1 MHERFSAMKK
11 FLVPA
16 LVCGLSVAA
25 MAEGE
30 GGGGFD
36 PTSLL
41 SSASSTVSGIAT
53 AIGGVLT
60 AAAAIYLAF
69 IGWRKFREA
78 SNRI

>member
-1 MHERFSAMKK
+1 MKK

-25 MAEGE
+25 MAEGD
-30 GGGGFD
+30 GGFD

-41 SSASSTVSGIAT
+41 SSASSTVSSIAT
-53 AIGGVLT
+53 ALGSLLT

-78 SNRI
+78 SNRV

>member
-1 MHERFSAMKK
+1 MKK
-11 FLVPA
+11 FLTTA
-16 LVCGLSVAA
+16 LVCGVSALA

-30 GGGGFD
+30 SGGFD
-36 PTSLL
+36 PSSLL
-41 SSASSTVSGIAT
+41 SSASSTVTSIAT

-78 SNRI
+78 SNRV

>member
-1 MHERFSAMKK
+1 MKK

-16 LVCGLSVAA
+16 LVCAASVAA
-25 MAEGE
+25 MAEGD
-30 GGGGFD
+30 GGFD
-36 PTSLL
+36 PSGLL
-41 SSASSTVSGIAT
+41 SSASSTVTGIAT

-78 SNRI
+78 SNRV

>member
-1 MHERFSAMKK
+1 MKK
-11 FLVPA
+11 YLVPA
-16 LVCGLSVAA
+16 IVCGLSVAA

-30 GGGGFD
+30 SSGAFD
-36 PTSLL
+36 PSSLL
-41 SSASSTVSGIAT
+41 SSASSTVTSIAT

-78 SNRI
+78 SNRV

>member
-1 MHERFSAMKK
+1 MKK
-11 FLVPA
+11 YLVPA
-16 LVCGLSVAA
+16 LVCGLSLAA

-30 GGGGFD
+30 TGGASFD
-36 PTSLL
+36 PSSLL
-41 SSASSTVSGIAT
+41 QTATSTVSGIAS
-53 AIGGVLT
+53 AIGAVLT

>member
-1 MHERFSAMKK
+1 MKK

-16 LVCGLSVAA
+16 LVCGLSAVA

-30 GGGGFD
+30 SGAGFD
-36 PTSLL
+36 PSSLL
-41 SSASSTVSGIAT
+41 SSAATTVSGIAT
-53 AIGGVLT
+53 AIGTVLT

-78 SNRI
+78 SNRV

>member
-1 MHERFSAMKK
+1 MKK

-16 LVCGLSVAA
+16 VVCGLSAVA

-30 GGGGFD
+30 SGFD

-41 SSASSTVSGIAT
+41 SSASSTVTGIAT
-53 AIGGVLT
+53 AVGGVIT

-69 IGWRKFREA
+69 LGWRKFREA
-78 SNRI
+78 SNKI

>member
-1 MHERFSAMKK
+1 MKK

-30 GGGGFD
+30 ASGFD
-36 PTSLL
+36 PSTLL
-41 SSASSTVSGIAT
+41 SSAATTVSGIAT
-53 AIGGVLT
+53 AIGTVLT

-78 SNRI
+78 SNRV

>member
-1 MHERFSAMKK
+1 MKK

-25 MAEGE
+25 FAEGE
-30 GGGGFD
+30 SGFD
-36 PTSLL
+36 PSSLL
-41 SSASSTVSGIAT
+41 SSASSTVTAIAT
-53 AIGGVLT
+53 AVGGVLT

-78 SNRI
+78 SSKV

>member
-1 MHERFSAMKK
+1 MKK

-30 GGGGFD
+30 SSGSGFD
-36 PTSLL
+36 PSSLL
-41 SSASSTVSGIAT
+41 SSAATTVSGIAT
-53 AIGGVLT
+53 AIGTVLT

-78 SNRI
+78 SSKV

>member
-1 MHERFSAMKK
+1 MKK

-30 GGGGFD
+30 SSGSFD

-60 AAAAIYLAF
+60 AAAAIYLAL

-78 SNRI
+78 SNRV

>member
-1 MHERFSAMKK
+1 MKK
-11 FLVPA
+11 FLTTA
-16 LVCGLSVAA
+16 LICGVSALA

-30 GGGGFD
+30 GGGGGFD
-36 PTSLL
+36 PSSLL
-41 SSASSTVSGIAT
+41 SSASSTVSAIAT

-78 SNRI
+78 SNKV

>member
-1 MHERFSAMKK
+1 MKK

-30 GGGGFD
+30 TFD
-36 PTSLL
+36 PSTLL
-41 SSASSTVSGIAT
+41 STASTTVSGIAT

-78 SNRI
+78 SNRV

>member
-1 MHERFSAMKK
+1 MKK
-11 FLVPA
+11 FLTTA
-16 LVCGLSVAA
+16 LVCGAAVAA

-30 GGGGFD
+30 SGFD
-36 PTSLL
+36 PSSLL
-41 SSASSTVSGIAT
+41 SSASSTVTGIAT

-78 SNRI
+78 SNKV

>member
-1 MHERFSAMKK
+1 MKK
-11 FLVPA
+11 FLTTA
-16 LVCGLSVAA
+16 LVCAASVAA

-30 GGGGFD
+30 GFD
-36 PTSLL
+36 PSSLL
-41 SSASSTVSGIAT
+41 SGASSTVSSIAT

-78 SNRI
+78 SNKI

>member
-1 MHERFSAMKK
+1 MKK

-16 LVCGLSVAA
+16 LVCGLSAAA

-30 GGGGFD
+30 SGFD
-36 PTSLL
+36 PSTLL
-41 SSASSTVSGIAT
+41 SSASSTVTSIA
-53 AIGGVLT
+53 AAVGGVLT

-78 SNRI
+78 SSKV

>member
-1 MHERFSAMKK
+1 MKK
-11 FLVPA
+11 YLVPVLSA
-16 LVCGLSVAA
+16 GLPFFA

-30 GGGGFD
+30 GGSAASGFD

-41 SSASSTVSGIAT
+41 SSAATTVSGIAT
-53 AIGGVLT
+53 PVGTVLT

-78 SNRI
+78 SNRV

>member
-1 MHERFSAMKK
+1 MKK
-11 FLVPA
+11 CLVPA

-30 GGGGFD
+30 SGFD
-36 PTSLL
+36 LSSLL
-41 SSASSTVSGIAT
+41 SSASSTVTSIAT

-78 SNRI
+78 SNKV

>member
-1 MHERFSAMKK
+1 MKK

-30 GGGGFD
+30 GGGGAFD

-53 AIGGVLT
+53 AIGGVLS

-78 SNRI
+78 SNRV

>member
-1 MHERFSAMKK
+1 MKK

-25 MAEGE
+25 MAEGDSSS
-30 GGGGFD
+30 GAFD
-36 PTSLL
+36 PSQLL
-41 SSASSTVSGIAT
+41 SSAATTVSGIAT
-53 AIGGVLT
+53 AIGSVLT

-78 SNRI
+78 SNRV